1 MERRAFL
8 RVMAGLAAA
17 GILPRSPWGG
27 AMAVAADG
35 PYGPLG
41 PADANGIMLP
51 AGFTSREVARGGSVV
66 GTTGYVWP
74 PFPDGGAVFRAPGGW
89 IYVANSE
96 RNAPAGGVSALRFAR
111 DGSVVDAY
119 AICTGT
125 GRNCAGGATRWRT
138 WLSCE
143 ETVSGNVWECDPRGV
158 DAAVR
163 RSALGTFQHE
173 AVALSPRERRLYLTE
188 DVPNGCLYRFTPTR
202 WRDLSAGTLEVAIV
216 SGQDVSWAV
225 VPNPN
230 PVIGVDTP
238 TRLQVPGSTAF
249 NGGEGI
255 TCRRN
260 HVYFTT
266 KGDNRVW
273 DLDTVNDRLTV
284 FYDAALDPTMQLT
297 GVDNV
302 THGRSGDLF
311 VAEDGGNMELVML
324 TPDGVVAPLL
334 RVVGQDGSELAGPA
348 FDPTGR
354 RLYVSSQRGGG
365 SGITYEISGPFR
377 RRMS

>member
-1 MERRAFL
+1 MRRRAFL
-8 RVMAGLAAA
+8 RAMTALAAA
-17 GILPRSPWGG
+17 GMLPRSPWG
-27 AMAVAADG
+27 AAPVLAADG

-41 PADANGIMLP
+41 AADANGIMLP

-66 GTTGYVWP
+66 GSTGYVWP
-74 PFPDGGAVFRAPGGW
+74 SFPDGGATFRAPGGW

-96 RNAPAGGVSALRFAR
+96 QNAPAGAVSALRFAR
-111 DGSVVDAY
+111 DGAIVDAY
-119 AICTGT
+119 AICAGT
-125 GRNCAGGATRWRT
+125 ARNCAGGATRWRT
-138 WLSCE
+138 WLTCE
-143 ETVSGNVWECDPRGV
+143 EVATGNVWECDPRGV
-158 DAAVR
+158 QPAVR

-173 AVALSPRERRLYLTE
+173 AVVVSPRDRRLYLTE
-188 DVPNGCLYRFTPTR
+188 DVPDGRLYRFTPAR
-202 WRDLSAGTLEVAIV
+202 WRDLSAGTLEVAVV
-216 SGQDVSWAV
+216 SGQDVSWEI

-255 TCRRN
+255 TCRRD

-273 DLDTVNDRLTV
+273 DLDTAQSRLTV
-284 FYDAALDPTMQLT
+284 LYDAALDPTMQLT

-302 THGRSGDLF
+302 TGSRSADLF

-324 TPDGVVAPLL
+324 TPDGVVAPFL
-334 RVVGQDGSELAGPA
+334 RVTGQAGSELAGPA
-348 FDPTGR
+348 FDPSGR

-365 SGITYEISGPFR
+365 GGITYEISGPFR
-377 RRMS
+377 RRA

>member
-1 MERRAFL
+1 VRRRAFL
-8 RVMAGLAAA
+8 RAMAALAAS
-17 GILPRSPWGG
+17 GMLPRSPWRG
-27 AMAVAADG
+27 APAIAADG

-41 PADANGIMLP
+41 AADANGIMLP
-51 AGFTSREVARGGSVV
+51 AGFSSREVARGGSVV

-74 PFPDGGAVFRAPGGW
+74 SFPDGGATFRAPGGW

-96 RNAPAGGVSALRFAR
+96 QGAPAGGVSALRFAR
-111 DGSVVDAY
+111 DGTVVDAY
-119 AICTGT
+119 SICAGT
-125 GRNCAGGATRWRT
+125 ARNCAGGATRWRT

-143 ETVSGNVWECDPRGV
+143 EVAAGNVWECDPRGV
-158 DAAVR
+158 EPATR
-163 RSALGTFQHE
+163 RGALGTFQHE
-173 AVALSPRERRLYLTE
+173 AVVVSRRDRRLYLTE
-188 DVPNGCLYRFTPTR
+188 DVPDGRLYRFTPTR

-216 SGQDVSWAV
+216 SGEAVSWAV

-238 TRLQVPGSTAF
+238 TRSQVPTSTPF

-255 TCRRN
+255 TCRRD

-273 DLDTVNDRLTV
+273 DLDTRASRLTV
-284 FYDAALDPTMQLT
+284 LYDAALDPTMQLT

-302 THGRSGDLF
+302 TGSRAGDLF

-348 FDPTGR
+348 FDPSGR

-365 SGITYEISGPFR
+365 AGITYEITGPFR
-377 RRMS
+377 RRA

>member
-1 MERRAFL
+1 MKRRAFL
-8 RVMAGLAAA
+8 RAMAALAA
-17 GILPRSPWGG
+17 GGLLPRSPWR
-27 AMAVAADG
+27 AALAVAADG

-51 AGFTSREVARGGSVV
+51 VGFTSREVARGGSVV

-74 PFPDGGAVFRAPGGW
+74 AFPDGGATFGAPGGW
-89 IYVANSE
+89 IYVVNSE
-96 RNAPAGGVSALRFAR
+96 QNAPAGGVSALRFAR
-111 DGSVVDAY
+111 DGTVVDAY
-119 AICTGT
+119 AICAGT
-125 GRNCAGGATRWRT
+125 ARNCAGGATRWRT

-143 ETVSGNVWECDPRGV
+143 EVATGNVWECDPRG
-158 DAAVR
+158 DAPAVR

-173 AVALSPRERRLYLTE
+173 AVAVSRRERRLYLTE
-188 DVPNGCLYRFTPTR
+188 DVADGRLYRFTPTR

-216 SGQDVSWAV
+216 SGQDVSWEL

-238 TRLQVPGSTAF
+238 TRLQVPASTPF

-255 TCRRN
+255 ACRRD

-273 DLDTVNDRLTV
+273 DLDTERSRLTV
-284 FYDAALDPTMQLT
+284 LYDAALDPTMQLT

-302 THGRSGDLF
+302 TASRRGDLF
-311 VAEDGGNMELVML
+311 VAEDGGNMELVVL
-324 TPDGVVAPLL
+324 TPDGIVGPLL
-334 RVVGQDGSELAGPA
+334 RVVGQAGSELAGPA
-348 FDPTGR
+348 FDPSGR

-365 SGITYEISGPFR
+365 SGITYEIAGPFR
-377 RRMS
+377 RRA

>member
-1 MERRAFL
+1 MRRRAFL
-8 RVMAGLAAA
+8 RALAALAA
-17 GILPRSPWGG
+17 GGMLPRWPWLGG
-27 AMAVAADG
+27 MAVAADG

-74 PFPDGGAVFRAPGGW
+74 SFPDGGATFRVPGGW

-96 RNAPAGGVSALRFAR
+96 QGAPAGGVSALRFAR
-111 DGSVVDAY
+111 DGTVVDAY
-119 AICTGT
+119 AICAGT
-125 GRNCAGGATRWRT
+125 ARNCAGGATRWRT
-138 WLSCE
+138 WLTCE
-143 ETVSGNVWECDPRGV
+143 EVATGSVWECDPRGLEP
-158 DAAVR
+158 AVR
-163 RSALGTFQHE
+163 RGALGTFQHE
-173 AVALSPRERRLYLTE
+173 AVAVNAPERCLYLTE
-188 DVPNGCLYRFTPTR
+188 DVPDGRLYRFRPTR
-202 WRDLSAGTLEVAIV
+202 WRDLSAGTLEVAMV
-216 SGQDVSWAV
+216 SGDAVSWDV

-238 TRLQVPGSTAF
+238 TRLQVPGSTPF

-255 TCRRN
+255 TARRG

-266 KGDNRVW
+266 KGDNRLW
-273 DLDTVNDRLTV
+273 DLDTRESRLTV
-284 FYDAALDPTMQLT
+284 LYDAALDPTMQLT

-302 THGRSGDLF
+302 TQSRGGDLF

-334 RVVGQDGSELAGPA
+334 RVVGQAGSELAGPA

-354 RLYVSSQRGGG
+354 RLYLSSQRGGG
-365 SGITYEISGPFR
+365 NGITYEIRGPFR
-377 RRMS
+377 RHA